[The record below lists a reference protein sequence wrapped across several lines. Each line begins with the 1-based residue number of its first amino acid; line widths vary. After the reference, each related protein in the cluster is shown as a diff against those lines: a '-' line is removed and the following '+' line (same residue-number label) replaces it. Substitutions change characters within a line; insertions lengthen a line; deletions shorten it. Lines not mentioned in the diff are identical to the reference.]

1 MLYQYFASNGI
12 NSFGEYMKP
21 KIDAFC
27 SQSPNDPLIEF
38 VCNYYIMPAFNSN
51 AMKEKGMKVS

>member
-1 MLYQYFASNGI
+1 
-12 NSFGEYMKP
+12 MKP